1 MGFLVELFEA
11 NTKSSS
17 GISGV
22 LNEYYETV
30 KGIDTTTQDI
40 FGEGNPSKLS
50 MLQKAFLEYSSQAPE
65 DLKMRSVDYTPSP
78 EEIAEAK
85 RQKEEVKAKWTNPD
99 GSMKKGYMLAPNG
112 KPTKLTEDQWLIVR
126 TPNFKRWFGDWE
138 TLAEAYP
145 ENKIFDID
153 EAYKFARENLQGHE
167 FTSKD
172 GYKASLGRSGIDKMN
187 SGLARGKT
195 GNNRLHALAFANIGR
210 LFGISKL
217 LEEEA
222 PRDGD

>member
-1 MGFLVELFEA
+1 MVRASASHAGGPRFESECPHHLVSVASVRLFLRPDETVGFLVELFEA

-50 MLQKAFLEYSSQAPE
+50 MLQKAFLEYSSQTPE

-78 EEIAEAK
+78 EEIAEAR

-99 GSMKKGYMLAPNG
+99 GSMKKGSIP
-112 KPTKLTEDQWLIVR
+112 KVVE
-126 TPNFKRWFGDWE
+126 
-138 TLAEAYP
+138 
-145 ENKIFDID
+145 
-153 EAYKFARENLQGHE
+153 
-167 FTSKD
+167 
-172 GYKASLGRSGIDKMN
+172 
-187 SGLARGKT
+187 
-195 GNNRLHALAFANIGR
+195 
-210 LFGISKL
+210 
-217 LEEEA
+217 
-222 PRDGD
+222 

>member
-30 KGIDTTTQDI
+30 KGIDATTQDI

-78 EEIAEAK
+78 EEIG
-85 RQKEEVKAKWTNPD
+85 VNT
-99 GSMKKGYMLAPNG
+99 KGC
-112 KPTKLTEDQWLIVR
+112 
-126 TPNFKRWFGDWE
+126 
-138 TLAEAYP
+138 
-145 ENKIFDID
+145 
-153 EAYKFARENLQGHE
+153 
-167 FTSKD
+167 
-172 GYKASLGRSGIDKMN
+172 GI
-187 SGLARGKT
+187 G
-195 GNNRLHALAFANIGR
+195 
-210 LFGISKL
+210 
-217 LEEEA
+217 
-222 PRDGD
+222 